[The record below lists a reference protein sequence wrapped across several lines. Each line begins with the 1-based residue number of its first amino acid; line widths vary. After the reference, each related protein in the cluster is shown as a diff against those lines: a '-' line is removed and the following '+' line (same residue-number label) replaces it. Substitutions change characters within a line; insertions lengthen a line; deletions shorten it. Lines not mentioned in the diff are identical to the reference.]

1 MTHPGLASQS
11 RNTTP
16 VPAEAYSIHRS
27 IRQPRRWHSDILF
40 SQNFFVL
47 FFYPKD
53 DTSGCTKESIAF
65 DALRNRFEAA
75 GASVLGLS
83 ADSIASHQRFK
94 AKHGLSLPL
103 ASDTDKQMLR
113 RFGGWTKKRMYG
125 REYEGIERTTV
136 LIDQQGR
143 IARIWRK
150 VKVPGHAEDVLHAV
164 EIS

>member
-1 MTHPGLASQS
+1 MSTLAEGDAA
-11 RNTTP
+11 P
-16 VPAEAYSIHRS
+16 DFMLPADAGADLSLAQFRG
-27 IRQPRRWHSDILF
+27 RKL
-40 SQNFFVL
+40 VL

-53 DTSGCTKESIAF
+53 DTSGCTKEAIAF
-65 DALRNRFEAA
+65 DALLDRFEAA
-75 GASVLGLS
+75 GASVLGVS

-113 RFGGWTKKRMYG
+113 RFGIWTKKRMYG

-136 LIDQQGR
+136 LIDEQGR

>member
-1 MTHPGLASQS
+1 MSTLAEGDAAPDF
-11 RNTTP
+11 TL
-16 VPAEAYSIHRS
+16 PADAGADLSLAQFRG
-27 IRQPRRWHSDILF
+27 RKLA
-40 SQNFFVL
+40 VL

-53 DTSGCTKESIAF
+53 DTSGCTKEAIAF

-75 GASVLGLS
+75 GASVLGVS
-83 ADSIASHQRFK
+83 ADSIASHQRFE

-113 RFGGWTKKRMYG
+113 RFGVWTKKRMYG